1 MNLLFRFNNWKAT
14 SFYIC
19 LRNQVLIEANRAQ
32 CSFLLLKLSLKGKN
46 DLIKGS
52 MFSHL
57 KIITIVLFKRLPF
70 FLIIDEIVYGFYVF
84 IYLF

>member
-1 MNLLFRFNNWKAT
+1 MNLLFRFNNWIAA

-32 CSFLLLKLSLKGKN
+32 CCFLRLLKLSLKGRN

-57 KIITIVLFKRLPF
+57 KIITIFLFKRL
-70 FLIIDEIVYGFYVF
+70 
-84 IYLF
+84 LFKKLLMK